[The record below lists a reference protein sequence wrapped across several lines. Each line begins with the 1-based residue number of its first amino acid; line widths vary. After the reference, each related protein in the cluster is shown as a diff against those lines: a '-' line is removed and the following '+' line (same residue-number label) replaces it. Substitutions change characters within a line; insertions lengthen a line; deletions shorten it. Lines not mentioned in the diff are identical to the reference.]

1 MRTLGGKVKPMRMTI
16 TQYTTRA
23 VASTRQVI
31 VRLARSETGA
41 TSIEYGLIIGLIA
54 VVCITAFNLLGNSNS
69 AGWGKMANTAIAA
82 MSK

>member
-1 MRTLGGKVKPMRMTI
+1 MRMTI